1 MKNIYSHNNFSNDSS
16 NNYLIERD
24 LLLLEIE
31 VYIPHGKVLHNNVD
45 MRFVLKGFFYSSQKL
60 GMPNF
65 FDQLALQ
72 HIELSDFCLLYYFH
86 RIELAS

>member
-1 MKNIYSHNNFSNDSS
+1 
-16 NNYLIERD
+16 
-24 LLLLEIE
+24 
-31 VYIPHGKVLHNNVD
+31 